1 MGDII
6 TFEKQPERVWR
17 YTYWIIVNGQYSGY
31 ISKCKYKGAYPF
43 AYSCEYNIDL
53 DYGIDHKYKTF
64 NELKKAV
71 KQIIKEKIN
80 EGNGIQKLKR

>member
-1 MGDII
+1 MANII
-6 TFEKQPERVWR
+6 TFEKQPERVWK
-17 YTYWIIVNGQYSGY
+17 YTYFIYVNGQYSGY
-31 ISKCKYKGAYPF
+31 ISKCKFKGAYPF
-43 AYSCEYNIDL
+43 AYSEDYNINL

-80 EGNGIQKLKR
+80 ERNEIQIPKR

>member
-1 MGDII
+1 MANII
-6 TFEKQPERVWR
+6 TFEKRPEKVWR

-31 ISKCKYKGAYPF
+31 ISKCKFKGAYPF

-80 EGNGIQKLKR
+80 ERNGI